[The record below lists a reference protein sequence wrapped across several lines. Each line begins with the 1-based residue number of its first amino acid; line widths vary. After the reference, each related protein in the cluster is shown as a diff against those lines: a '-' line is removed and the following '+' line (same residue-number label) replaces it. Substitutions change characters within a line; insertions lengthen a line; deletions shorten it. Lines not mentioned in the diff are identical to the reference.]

1 MKNYKLLITI
11 LLFIFSS
18 SLALAKDVKFT
29 PFIDHQIVL
38 IEKMD
43 DNNIT
48 KQEIKELLQKQEIAF
63 EKVVNNLMANKAYY
77 LQNAQSYEKEIF
89 ALKKII
95 SINQRAGNS
104 FAVTRDEVLLKTY
117 LVIRAQN
124 QMIKEVLSALDLPTI
139 EKFENVLNTS
149 VSKNQEGMQKLYE
162 KDYTYLLDTNSSSK
176 IVKKAQENAREFY
189 ALKDLNTAIIGH
201 IYDFRNKMYR
211 LNKYAKYH
219 MVKPVIYINS
229 LAIVELVN
237 PILET
242 YGLNVIKL
250 FTIFLLVV
258 LIYLFRKI
266 AFVWI
271 ENYILSVDFLQNY
284 SKEILLKI
292 RKTVEIIVIII
303 NINMIV
309 YVYNDFSS
317 IEIIARVFN
326 IIYGFVLTLLVY
338 KIVNSVATVKLKT
351 INTKETSVKSELIN
365 VGIKILNFII
375 FIMGLLIVLYF
386 AGVNLTAVLSGL
398 GIGGF
403 AVAFAAKDTISNFFG
418 TLSVLFS
425 DVFSQGDWI
434 EINGMEGVVVEIG
447 LRVTTIRTFDNALIA
462 IPNGTFAANEIKNW
476 NKRVL
481 GRRIKMSLGV
491 KYDSKGEDIQKA
503 VNQIRVMLDKHQG
516 IATTNTKFDFDY
528 RHSAR
533 LVSKNDLEG
542 VKNTLLVYLDEFS
555 DSSINILVYCF
566 TKSVEWEQWLIVKE
580 DVMHKIMEIFEENN
594 LEFAFP
600 SLSIYNESIAQRK

>member
-1 MKNYKLLITI
+1 MKLNKLLLF
-11 LLFIFSS
+11 LLFFILFSS
-18 SLALAKDVKFT
+18 TASAEDVKFT
-29 PFIDHQIVL
+29 PFIDKQVSL

-43 DNNIT
+43 DGNVS
-48 KQEIKELLQKQEIAF
+48 KLEIKELLQKQELAF
-63 EKVVNNLMANKAYY
+63 ERIVNNLMSNKAYY
-77 LQNAQSYEKEIF
+77 IESARSYEKEIF
-89 ALKKII
+89 SLKKII
-95 SINQRAGNS
+95 TINKRAGNS
-104 FAVTRDEVLLKTY
+104 MAVTRDEILLKSY

-124 QMIKEVLSALDLPTI
+124 KMLKNVLSALDFSTI
-139 EKFENVLNTS
+139 EKFENALNKS
-149 VSKNQEGMQKLYE
+149 VTKNQETMQKLYAV
-162 KDYTYLLDTNSSSK
+162 DYTYLLNTTSSAK
-176 IVKKAQENAREFY
+176 ILKKAEENAREFY
-189 ALKDLNTAIIGH
+189 ALRDLNTAIIGH
-201 IYDFRNKMYR
+201 IYDYKNKMYR

-219 MVKPVIYINS
+219 MVKLVIYVNS
-229 LAIVELVN
+229 LSAVEFLN

-242 YGLNVIKL
+242 YGLNVIKV
-250 FTIFLLVV
+250 FTILFLIIV
-258 LIYLFRKI
+258 IYLFRKI

-271 ENYILSVDFLQNY
+271 ERYVLTVDFLQNY

-317 IEIIARVFN
+317 IEIVAKVFN
-326 IIYGFVLTLLVY
+326 ILYGFIFTLLVY
-338 KIVNSVATVKLKT
+338 KIVNSVATVRLKT
-351 INTKETSVKSELIN
+351 IDAKVTNVKSELIN

-375 FIMGLLIVLYF
+375 FIFGLLIILYF

-481 GRRIKMSLGV
+481 GRRIKMKLGV
-491 KYDSKGEDIQKA
+491 KYDSKAEDIQNA
-503 VNQIRVMLDKHQG
+503 VNQIREMLDKHNG

-566 TKSVEWEQWLIVKE
+566 TKSVEWEKWLIVKE

-600 SLSIYNESIAQRK
+600 SLSVYNERS